1 MCQCSQRRTG
11 VSAEAVTK
19 ERMAKWK
26 KPVYPK
32 AEADKAK
39 IRSVINTKLQ
49 VLFGHLDDEAR
60 EAVIDAMFRK
70 EVKKGEML
78 IQQGQEGDNFYVVD
92 KGMFDILVARGNN
105 PPKKVTEAAPGSS
118 FGELALM
125 YNAPR
130 AATCI
135 AAEDSVVWAL
145 DRDSFQMMLVTA
157 ENVKKKA
164 HESFLENVE
173 IFQALTKL
181 ERGKLSDLLQSD
193 IFEDGECI
201 IQQGTVGD
209 RFYIVEEGHAVAKL
223 SEENKPEIVVKEYG
237 PGGYF
242 GEIALLADVSR
253 KASVYAKGD
262 CSVLWI
268 DRECFDRVLGPIKD
282 TLLKEVEKYPK
293 YEEFLK

>member
-1 MCQCSQRRTG
+1 MRSGSGLDAHEEDLEGRGSTHMDNMPENFKRVRRTG

-105 PPKKVTEAAPGSS
+105 PPKKVTEVSISAGTQ
-118 FGELALM
+118 LLLV
-125 YNAPR
+125 PR
-130 AATCI
+130 
-135 AAEDSVVWAL
+135 
-145 DRDSFQMMLVTA
+145 LV
-157 ENVKKKA
+157 
-164 HESFLENVE
+164 SW
-173 IFQALTKL
+173 
-181 ERGKLSDLLQSD
+181 R
-193 IFEDGECI
+193 
-201 IQQGTVGD
+201 
-209 RFYIVEEGHAVAKL
+209 
-223 SEENKPEIVVKEYG
+223 
-237 PGGYF
+237 
-242 GEIALLADVSR
+242 
-253 KASVYAKGD
+253 
-262 CSVLWI
+262 
-268 DRECFDRVLGPIKD
+268 
-282 TLLKEVEKYPK
+282 
-293 YEEFLK
+293 